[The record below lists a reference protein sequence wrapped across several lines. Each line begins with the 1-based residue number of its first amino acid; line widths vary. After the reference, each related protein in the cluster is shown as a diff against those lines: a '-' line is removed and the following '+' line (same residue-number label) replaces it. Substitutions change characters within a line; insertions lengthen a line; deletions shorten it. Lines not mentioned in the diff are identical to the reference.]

1 MPNRVEHDRPAPSL
15 LEQASKAVSEK
26 DFERALVLLKE
37 ATRAGQNNADALWQL
52 ATLYRDHLDQGQR
65 AVATFRAFAESFP
78 SDPRIA
84 KARTAAGIKPVAAP
98 VRASG
103 SDRREKVRN
112 LWQQALRA
120 HRSENWDQAAALYE
134 QVLSLDNRLG
144 IAAYNLGLVYKSKGD
159 FEAARKAFA
168 RAIEQ
173 SPAMVKARYMQAVVE
188 RELGETDKAIAS
200 ASEVIRDDGNHD
212 KAHLLLGL
220 LYHESERFDK
230 ALIHFET
237 ALQLAPT
244 AASREQAQAW
254 VTSTARRNDA
264 P

>member
-1 MPNRVEHDRPAPSL
+1 
-15 LEQASKAVSEK
+15 
-26 DFERALVLLKE
+26 
-37 ATRAGQNNADALWQL
+37 
-52 ATLYRDHLDQGQR
+52 
-65 AVATFRAFAESFP
+65 
-78 SDPRIA
+78 
-84 KARTAAGIKPVAAP
+84 
-98 VRASG
+98 
-103 SDRREKVRN
+103 
-112 LWQQALRA
+112 
-120 HRSENWDQAAALYE
+120 
-134 QVLSLDNRLG
+134 
-144 IAAYNLGLVYKSKGD
+144 
-159 FEAARKAFA
+159 
-168 RAIEQ
+168 
-173 SPAMVKARYMQAVVE
+173 MVKARYMQAVVE